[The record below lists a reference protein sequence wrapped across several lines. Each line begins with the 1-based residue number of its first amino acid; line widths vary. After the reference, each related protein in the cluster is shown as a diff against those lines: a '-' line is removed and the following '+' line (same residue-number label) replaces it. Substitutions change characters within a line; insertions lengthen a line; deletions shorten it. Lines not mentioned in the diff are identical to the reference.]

1 MVDANLLWLIGLS
14 CSATWM
20 TWIHWTGRF
29 PGPVDRDEQVVRTGW
44 RSEGESSEQMSRSVW
59 GQWGRLEEAGL
70 TYALQRQ
77 RQVGRAAPT
86 RGRQVQTGRALWS
99 PSGCSGGGGG
109 GGGRGVIFTKVRDKF
124 PSWFSSGPER
134 DWRGVGGVFVGSQP
148 RVWETEIIYSKIFLR
163 FALNWFQHNCM
174 NSDFSKNF
182 SRWTKLFLHSLMQLK
197 GYILSSLNCTEV
209 ARGDDLSYQ

>member
-1 MVDANLLWLIGLS
+1 MVDANLSWLIGLS

-29 PGPVDRDEQVVRTGW
+29 PGPVEREEQVVRTGW

-59 GQWGRLEEAGL
+59 GEWGRLEEAGL

-86 RGRQVQTGRALWS
+86 RGRKVQTGGALWS
-99 PSGCSGGGGG
+99 PSGCSGGGG

-124 PSWFSSGPER
+124 PSWFSSSPEGYGG
-134 DWRGVGGVFVGSQP
+134 WVGREFVRSQP
-148 RVWETEIIYSKIFLR
+148 GIWQGRNYL
-163 FALNWFQHNCM
+163 
-174 NSDFSKNF
+174 
-182 SRWTKLFLHSLMQLK
+182 
-197 GYILSSLNCTEV
+197 
-209 ARGDDLSYQ
+209 

>member
-29 PGPVDRDEQVVRTGW
+29 PGPVERDEQVVRTGW

-59 GQWGRLEEAGL
+59 GEWGRLEEAGL

-86 RGRQVQTGRALWS
+86 RGRKVQTGRALWS

-124 PSWFSSGPER
+124 PSWFSSSPEW
-134 DWRGVGGVFVGSQP
+134 DWRGVGGVFVRSQP
-148 RVWETEIIYSKIFLR
+148 GVWETEFIYSKI
-163 FALNWFQHNCM
+163 
-174 NSDFSKNF
+174 SD
-182 SRWTKLFLHSLMQLK
+182 LHLTGFNIIVWIPIFPRISPVERSYFCIAWCSWK
-197 GYILSSLNCTEV
+197 GIFYHL
-209 ARGDDLSYQ
+209 